1 MSKDYK
7 VENIIIYANIYKIF
21 MWIWLFKI
29 SQIFFWRCFI
39 IKQELP
45 INRQIKEK
53 EVQVIG
59 ETGEKIGVLPLE
71 QAVAMAEEKNLDLV
85 LVAPNAK
92 PVVCKIMNYGKYKF
106 EQAKKEKES
115 RKNQKAVEMKEIRV
129 SSNIGEHDFNFKSKN
144 ARGFLESGNK
154 VKFTLRFRGRELNN
168 VKAGEAILTKFAE
181 SLEDVAT
188 VEKKPFLEGKTMF
201 VILSKKI

>member
-1 MSKDYK
+1 MCGFDL
-7 VENIIIYANIYKIF
+7 
-21 MWIWLFKI
+21 LFKI
-29 SQIFFWRCFI
+29 SQIFFWRCFT

-59 ETGEKIGVLPLE
+59 ENGEKIGVLPIDEAISL
-71 QAVAMAEEKNLDLV
+71 AEEKDLDLV
-85 LVAPNAK
+85 LVAPNAS

-115 RKNQKAVEMKEIRV
+115 RKNQKTVEMKEIRV
-129 SSNIGEHDFNFKSKN
+129 TPNIGDHDFNFKSKN
-144 ARGFLESGNK
+144 ARGFLEAGNK
-154 VKFTLRFRGRELNN
+154 VKFTVRFRGRELNN
-168 VKAGEAILTKFAE
+168 VKIGETVLNKFV
-181 SLEDVAT
+181 EDLADIST

-201 VILSKKI
+201 VILTKKI

>member
-1 MSKDYK
+1 M
-7 VENIIIYANIYKIF
+7 
-21 MWIWLFKI
+21 
-29 SQIFFWRCFI
+29 
-39 IKQELP
+39 P

-59 ETGEKIGVLPLE
+59 ETGEKIGILPLE
-71 QAVAMAEEKNLDLV
+71 QAVTMAEEKNLDLV

-115 RKNQKAVEMKEIRV
+115 RKNQKAVELKEIRV

-144 ARGFLESGNK
+144 ARSFLESGNK

-168 VKAGEAILTKFAE
+168 VKAGEEILSRFAQ
-181 SLEDVAT
+181 SLEDIAT

-201 VILSKKI
+201 IILNKKI

>member
-1 MSKDYK
+1 
-7 VENIIIYANIYKIF
+7 
-21 MWIWLFKI
+21 
-29 SQIFFWRCFI
+29 
-39 IKQELP
+39 
-45 INRQIKEK
+45 
-53 EVQVIG
+53 
-59 ETGEKIGVLPLE
+59 
-71 QAVAMAEEKNLDLV
+71 
-85 LVAPNAK
+85 
-92 PVVCKIMNYGKYKF
+92 MNYGKYKF

-168 VKAGEAILTKFAE
+168 VKAGEAILLKFAE
-181 SLEDVAT
+181 SLEDIAT

-201 VILSKKI
+201 VILNKKI

>member
-1 MSKDYK
+1 
-7 VENIIIYANIYKIF
+7 

-53 EVQVIG
+53 EVQLIG
-59 ETGEKIGVLPLE
+59 ADGERLGVLSLDKAIE
-71 QAVAMAEEKNLDLV
+71 IAEEKNLDLV

-92 PVVCKIMNYGKYKF
+92 PVVCKLMNYGKYKF

-115 RKNQKAVEMKEIRV
+115 RKNQKTVELKEIRV
-129 SSNIGEHDFNFKSKN
+129 TPNIGEHDFAFKSKN
-144 ARGFLESGNK
+144 ARSFLESGNK
-154 VKFTLRFRGRELNN
+154 VKFTVRFRGRELNN
-168 VKAGEAILTKFAE
+168 TKAGELVLNKFI
-181 SLEDVAT
+181 EDLSDIST

-201 VILSKKI
+201 IIKTKKI

>member
-1 MSKDYK
+1 MF
-7 VENIIIYANIYKIF
+7 NIILF
-21 MWIWLFKI
+21 VCGFDLLFKI
-29 SQIFFWRCFI
+29 SQIFFWRCFT

-59 ETGEKIGVLPLE
+59 ADGEKVGVLPIEKALE
-71 QAVAMAEEKNLDLV
+71 LAEEKNLDLV

-92 PVVCKIMNYGKYKF
+92 PVVCKLMNYGKYKF

-115 RKNQKAVEMKEIRV
+115 RKNQKTVELKEIRV
-129 SSNIGEHDFNFKSKN
+129 TPNIGEHDFGFKSKN
-144 ARGFLESGNK
+144 ARAFLAAGNK
-154 VKFTLRFRGRELNN
+154 VKFTVRFRGRELNN
-168 VKAGEAILTKFAE
+168 VKAGEVVLNRFVE
-181 SLEDVAT
+181 DLQDVAT

-201 VILSKKI
+201 VILTKKI

>member
-1 MSKDYK
+1 
-7 VENIIIYANIYKIF
+7 

-29 SQIFFWRCFI
+29 SQIFFWRCFT

-59 ETGEKIGVLPLE
+59 ETGETIGILPLE
-71 QAVAMAEEKNLDLV
+71 QAVTMAEEKNLDLV

-115 RKNQKAVEMKEIRV
+115 RKNQKAVELKEIRV

-144 ARGFLESGNK
+144 ARSFLESGNK

-168 VKAGEAILTKFAE
+168 VKAGEEILSRFAQ
-181 SLEDVAT
+181 SLEDIAT

-201 VILSKKI
+201 IILNKKI